1 MWKCDIYSK
10 NKCNKN
16 ISSYSARHSFATNL
30 NRLNISTYII
40 SEAFGHSNLNI
51 TQAYLKGF
59 EDDVIDDTMNR
70 LLEEPIKKYA

>member
-16 ISSYSARHSFATNL
+16 NSSYSARHSFATNL
-30 NRLNISTYII
+30 KRLNISTYII

-51 TQAYLKGF
+51 TQAYLKGS